1 MKYSVGK
8 EMRWGNGKR
17 RVFKRREKKIK
28 RMKEELKKKVFF
40 KRFGKRAKKFCFFRR
55 ASKICFYLVDPAS
68 DICLFKGLS
77 HANLKEVQIEF
88 LCGMLCKSAKMKWRV
103 KKRMKV
109 WITKWNI
116 LIKHENEERIWIW
129 KVEEVSKFT
138 KNDLGCSGFQS
149 FVHLSNW
156 RMCRGHWCWWR
167 IRRIRVWFR
176 RGSMRNRYYTQ
187 G

>member
-1 MKYSVGK
+1 MKNK
-8 EMRWGNGKR
+8 EKEKR
-17 RVFKRREKKIK
+17 RKWKERMKRMNNFFWEFNWKKVEKNCFFYKKELYFFLEKK
-28 RMKEELKKKVFF
+28 
-40 KRFGKRAKKFCFFRR
+40 
-55 ASKICFYLVDPAS
+55 SSYLVDPAS
-68 DICLFKGLS
+68 DICLFKRLS

-109 WITKWNI
+109 WITKWKI
-116 LIKHENEERIWIW
+116 LIKHENGERIWIW

-138 KNDLGCSGFQS
+138 KNAAMGSGFQS

-167 IRRIRVWFR
+167 IRRIRVRFR